1 MDLIVSIAPN
11 AEAASARTVTCDP
24 RSVERILMN
33 LVENACKYAAPAD
46 ADAEDADTRIHLD
59 VTLSDRQLEI
69 LVADHGRGV
78 PRRDRER
85 VFGEFQR
92 GPGAAESS
100 RPGLGLG
107 LALSRGLAREM
118 GGDLRLVR
126 RRAHGA
132 EFLLTIPL
140 DPPPAD
146 AA

>member
-1 MDLIVSIAPN
+1 
-11 AEAASARTVTCDP
+11 
-24 RSVERILMN
+24 
-33 LVENACKYAAPAD
+33 
-46 ADAEDADTRIHLD
+46 
-59 VTLSDRQLEI
+59 
-69 LVADHGRGV
+69 
-78 PRRDRER
+78 

-140 DPPPAD
+140 DPASPASPAGP
-146 AA
+146 AAPTPAKPAAQPTPDSRA